1 MTARRQPLKLCGDW
15 EPLFPVQALF
25 NAISDDSLL
34 DVVRHLLNRQGY
46 SSDYCHCHFPAD
58 LDPQEPTFEGVQ
70 FSHFDD
76 VIVITEA
83 QFADVLDRVL
93 LSYHAVDRTRAVVMS
108 QLVSEFRQSISVL
121 EHPKSTRSMTDD

>member
-1 MTARRQPLKLCGDW
+1 MPTQRPRLKICGDW

-25 NAISDDSLL
+25 NAIGDDSFL

-58 LDPQEPTFEGVQ
+58 LDPQAPTFDGVQ

-76 VIVITEA
+76 VIVITET
-83 QFADVLDRVL
+83 QFADVLDRVIL
-93 LSYHAVDRTRAVVMS
+93 DYRAVDDAGAFVLSR
-108 QLVSEFRQSISVL
+108 LVSEFRHTIRGPEQSKTI
-121 EHPKSTRSMTDD
+121 RSKAND